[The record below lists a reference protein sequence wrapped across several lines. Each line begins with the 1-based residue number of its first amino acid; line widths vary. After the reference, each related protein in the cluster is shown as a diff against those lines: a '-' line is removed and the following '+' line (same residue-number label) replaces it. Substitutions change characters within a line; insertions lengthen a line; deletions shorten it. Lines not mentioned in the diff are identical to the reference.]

1 MKSTRLKSIEVLDNY
16 TRAQIYNYIFRNSG
30 VGYNEVKKAL
40 GVANATVRHHLDI
53 LIQTGYMSSI
63 SRGNG
68 TLYYVSCQKNDL
80 LTRRKAHIKRT
91 LENTIINCEGAIK
104 NSKREI
110 KA

>member
-1 MKSTRLKSIEVLDNY
+1 MKSTRLKPLEVLDNY
-16 TRAQIYNYIFRNSG
+16 TRAQIFNYIFRNSG

-68 TLYYVSCQKNDL
+68 TLYYVLDKQTDL
-80 LTRRKAHIKRT
+80 LTQRKAHMDRT

-104 NSKREI
+104 NSKRKI

>member
-1 MKSTRLKSIEVLDNY
+1 MKSTRLKPIEVLDNY

-68 TLYYVSCQKNDL
+68 TLYYVSCRKNDL

>member
-1 MKSTRLKSIEVLDNY
+1 MKSTRLKPLEVLDNY
-16 TRAQIYNYIFRNSG
+16 TRAQIFNYIFRNSG

-53 LIQTGYMSSI
+53 LIQTGYMDSI

-68 TLYYVSCQKNDL
+68 TLYYVLDKQTDL
-80 LTRRKAHIKRT
+80 LTQRKAHMDRT

-104 NSKREI
+104 NSKRKI